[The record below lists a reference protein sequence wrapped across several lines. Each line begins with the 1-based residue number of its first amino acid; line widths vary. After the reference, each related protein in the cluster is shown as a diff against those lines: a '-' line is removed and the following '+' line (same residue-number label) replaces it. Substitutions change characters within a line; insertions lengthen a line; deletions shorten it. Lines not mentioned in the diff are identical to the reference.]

1 MILSGYVKTRKQFDV
16 INRETCDFF
25 HNIYIPSFL
34 CLPFILTTP
43 GKMRTFVIPAA
54 GFLIKI
60 PLIGFSVP
68 YRLKFPAY
76 LTAAVQ

>member
-1 MILSGYVKTRKQFDV
+1 MILSGYVKARKQFDV
-16 INRETCDFF
+16 IDREACNFF

-34 CLPFILTTP
+34 CLPFIPTTSE
-43 GKMRTFVIPAA
+43 KIRTFVIPAA

-60 PLIGFSVP
+60 PLIAFSVP